1 MRGLNGRNGQL
12 LKAVDTTR
20 VSLEKK
26 PQQHSCKAS
35 ECCLVT
41 DIRASPVGKQEWIE
55 ITKNRSTERADGRYF
70 FFFLPNRK
78 AIIYPI
84 IRNKWWV
91 MSSYS
96 ILVKWSAF
104 GLRGFQRQIYC
115 PRWGESSTKS
125 TPWKNVFVYDL
136 IHYDFY
142 YTAEWEVI
150 IVEILERWNVTKCCL
165 NIIDKTWIAFQERK
179 VVTLEI
185 L

>member
-12 LKAVDTTR
+12 LKAVDTAR
-20 VSLEKK
+20 VSLEKN
-26 PQQHSCKAS
+26 PQHSCKAS

-41 DIRASPVGKQEWIE
+41 DIRALPVGKQEWVE
-55 ITKNRSTERADGRYF
+55 ISKNRSTERANCRF
-70 FFFLPNRK
+70 FFF
-78 AIIYPI
+78 
-84 IRNKWWV
+84 
-91 MSSYS
+91 
-96 ILVKWSAF
+96 
-104 GLRGFQRQIYC
+104 QI
-115 PRWGESSTKS
+115 WMLKS
-125 TPWKNVFVYDL
+125 TQEISGEWCRHAVFLSNAQHLGFVVFRDRFIAQDEGKVLQNPLHKKNVFVYDL

-150 IVEILERWNVTKCCL
+150 TVEILERWKVTKCCL